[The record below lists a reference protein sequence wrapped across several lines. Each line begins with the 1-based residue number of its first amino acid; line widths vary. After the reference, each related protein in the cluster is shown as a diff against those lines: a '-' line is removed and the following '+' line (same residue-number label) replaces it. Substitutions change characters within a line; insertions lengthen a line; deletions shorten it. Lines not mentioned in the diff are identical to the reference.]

1 MPYFPLEDPWEKTDV
16 FEKYKDAVLLTQE
29 YVREL
34 QRFHRKY
41 YQDYCQYKH
50 GLSVALTPMQKPLMK
65 CDDNGSLNENPLEN
79 GLLTFHQGTISQYEK
94 RTGSLPAMGM
104 LLKSGIHQHIRE
116 LHDEENLL
124 FFTVHHVD
132 MKEVVAVTG
141 HACILLN
148 ALWKNIIWRCEETD
162 TDEFHRVAFPVK
174 EMNHVC
180 EIGFPK
186 DE

>member
-16 FEKYKDAVLLTQE
+16 FEEYKDAVLLTKE

-65 CDDNGSLNENPLEN
+65 FDDNGSLNENPLEN

-104 LLKSGIHQHIRE
+104 LLKPGIHQHIRE

-132 MKEVVAVTG
+132 MKEVVAVTE

-148 ALWKNIIWRCEETD
+148 TLWKNIIWRCEETD

-174 EMNHVC
+174 DMNHVC
-180 EIGFPK
+180 ETGFPK